1 MTQEQIKK
9 IEDME
14 ERFCYEMVNSCLT
27 YGYSLDCK
35 YITEYYKTLGK
46 KRVEEICEEQK
57 EYFKNHVIIKR
68 NSFTDDEG
76 LSYSS
81 IVEY

>member
-35 YITEYYKTLGK
+35 YIIAYYKTLGK

-57 EYFKNHVIIKR
+57 EYFKNHVTIKM
-68 NSFTDDEG
+68 NSFIDDEG
-76 LSYSS
+76 LTYNS